1 MIVTHEI
8 LIDCS
13 EMTPI
18 ACSDD
23 VLQSLRH
30 GPGFSLRAEKPAD
43 VVNGSVSI
51 VHNDPPEPHLIT
63 VELYEIKELPT
74 AYWENGELVGR
85 ESTLEPAPNRVS
97 RETLIER
104 LKATFS

>member
-1 MIVTHEI
+1 MIITHEI

-13 EMTPI
+13 EKTPI
-18 ACSDD
+18 ACSDT
-23 VLQSLRH
+23 VLRSLGH
-30 GPGFSLRAEKPAD
+30 GPRFSLRADNPAD

-51 VHNDPPEPHLIT
+51 VHNDPPDTHLIS
-63 VELYEIKELPT
+63 VELYEVKQLPT